1 MPEAT
6 RCQGKISQ
14 NRLSKLLGKLIFKSQ
29 PKSGWNQSGS
39 NLIAE
44 SNRTPT
50 ETLQKSFRNK
60 RQRVVRNLMVL
71 IVWNVKQVCVSKQTI
86 LPQAEDSW
94 YFQKMYLLPLERAS
108 VSAMSNGAVASEL
121 NTIISLRNTK
131 ANPKFWSEVNSR
143 IVTRRTLINLAWIEN
158 SALI

>member
-1 MPEAT
+1 M
-6 RCQGKISQ
+6 
-14 NRLSKLLGKLIFKSQ
+14 
-29 PKSGWNQSGS
+29 
-39 NLIAE
+39 IAE

-60 RQRVVRNLMVL
+60 GQRVVRNLMVL
-71 IVWNVKQVCVSKQTI
+71 IVWNAKQVCVSKQTI

-121 NTIISLRNTK
+121 NTIIPLGNTK
-131 ANPKFWSEVNSR
+131 ASPKF
-143 IVTRRTLINLAWIEN
+143 
-158 SALI
+158 